1 MVVGGTCCIDGCK
14 RTTMYNKSV
23 CYKHRE
29 LGLPIVEATPKTD
42 VSIQKEDGAAYSVFR
57 YDIDGKKRTIDSKAI
72 DQLFPLLKEAKKFW
86 IVDLGLDEDEFVQY
100 AIKKGELEH
109 WDNKEMIE
117 SRAMP
122 IEDAFEVLQAKLMGD
137 FTGHTVWWGDEVEAE
152 EEAELDTKNGKGGIV
167 VLGGIII
174 LLLVLFYGGD
184 ELANLP
190 SHVGEMLCQ
199 GCFGLAALGGAGAL
213 GRTDSGKFK
222 E

>member
-1 MVVGGTCCIDGCK
+1 MAVGGTCRILACK
-14 RTTMYNKSV
+14 RTVMYKKSV
-23 CYKHRE
+23 CYKHRD
-29 LGLPIVEATPKTD
+29 LVIPTVEEPPQTD
-42 VSIQKEDGAAYSVFR
+42 ISIQGGGAGDSVFR
-57 YDIDGKKRTIDSKAI
+57 YDIDGEKQTIDSKSI

-86 IVDLGLDEDEFVQY
+86 IVDLGIDEDEFVQY

-190 SHVGEMLCQ
+190 GEMLCQ

>member
-1 MVVGGTCCIDGCK
+1 MAVGGTCRILACK
-14 RTTMYNKSV
+14 RTVMYKKSV
-23 CYKHRE
+23 CYKHRD
-29 LGLPIVEATPKTD
+29 LVIPIMREQRKRLIAEGD
-42 VSIQKEDGAAYSVFR
+42 SVFR
-57 YDIDGKKRTIDSKAI
+57 YDIDGEKQTIDSKSI

-86 IVDLGLDEDEFVQY
+86 IVDLGIDEDEFVQY

-137 FTGHTVWWGDEVEAE
+137 FTGHIVWWSDEVEVE

-190 SHVGEMLCQ
+190 GEMLCQ

>member
-14 RTTMYNKSV
+14 RTTMFNKSV

-29 LGLPIVEATPKTD
+29 LGLPIFEATPKTD
-42 VSIQKEDGAAYSVFR
+42 VSMQKEVGAADSEFR
-57 YDIDGKKRTIDSKAI
+57 YNIDGEKHTIDSKAI

-86 IVDLGLDEDEFVQY
+86 IVDLGIDEDEFVQY

-137 FTGHTVWWGDEVEAE
+137 FTGHVVWWGDESE
-152 EEAELDTKNGKGGIV
+152 EDMVRVFRRRRV
-167 VLGGIII
+167 VVALGGIII

-184 ELANLP
+184 GLANLP
-190 SHVGEMLCQ
+190 GEMLCQ
-199 GCFGLAALGGAGAL
+199 GCGGLGALGGIGAGAL